1 MYPGV
6 VLLRIPSNLGTIRRR
21 SSSYSNSKPEVC
33 LGPEAEVQIKKSRS
47 SSELLA
53 VECFSGT
60 WSRGVKVED

>member
-1 MYPGV
+1 M
-6 VLLRIPSNLGTIRRR
+6 RRR
-21 SSSYSNSKPEVC
+21 SGSYSNGKPEVC

-53 VECFSGT
+53 VERFGST